1 MFTIEQEIFSQDR
14 ALGRTARYLQ
24 EYAGGIRAAL
34 REDRPEKLVF
44 LGCGSSYMLAA
55 GAAHLFSVRGGT
67 QAVALAGGEV
77 MLAPG
82 RYAGLFEG
90 ALVLLLSR
98 SGETS
103 EVLLALERMKQRAR
117 FRTLGITMKA
127 GSSLRGRTDLLL
139 ELPWAFDESVCQTRT
154 VTNLYAALLELF
166 TVYSGDESLRE
177 SLGRAV
183 EGQGAWISGHSGD
196 CRRIA
201 SVGWDNVTV
210 LADGEL
216 CGIAKEGALAFTE
229 VCMLRGEYFRLLD
242 YRHGPI
248 VVADGKKLVIAAM
261 GPWEESYQ
269 KQMVADIR
277 KRGAAVAAL
286 GAQEENIWGADF
298 YFPVRGIADYAAW
311 GLPFIAL
318 CQMIAFYK
326 AVERGHNPD
335 MPDGLD
341 PYISLD

>member
-90 ALVLLLSR
+90 ALVLPLSR

-127 GSSLRGRTDLLL
+127 DSSLRGRTDLLL

-166 TVYSGDESLRE
+166 TVYSLSL
-177 SLGRAV
+177 
-183 EGQGAWISGHSGD
+183 IH
-196 CRRIA
+196 I
-201 SVGWDNVTV
+201 
-210 LADGEL
+210 
-216 CGIAKEGALAFTE
+216 
-229 VCMLRGEYFRLLD
+229 
-242 YRHGPI
+242 
-248 VVADGKKLVIAAM
+248 
-261 GPWEESYQ
+261 
-269 KQMVADIR
+269 
-277 KRGAAVAAL
+277 
-286 GAQEENIWGADF
+286 
-298 YFPVRGIADYAAW
+298 
-311 GLPFIAL
+311 
-318 CQMIAFYK
+318 
-326 AVERGHNPD
+326 
-335 MPDGLD
+335 
-341 PYISLD
+341 

>member
-55 GAAHLFSVRGGT
+55 GAAHLFSVRGGA

-82 RYAGLFEG
+82 RYAELFEG
-90 ALVLLLSR
+90 ALVLPLSR

-117 FRTLGITMKA
+117 FWTLGITMKT
-127 GSSLRGRTDLLL
+127 GSSLRGQTDLLL

-166 TVYSGDESLRE
+166 AVYSGDEKLRE

-183 EGQGAWISGHSGD
+183 EGQGEWISDHSGD

-201 SVGWDNVTV
+201 SIGWDNVTV

-261 GPWEESYQ
+261 GPWEDSYQ
-269 KQMVADIR
+269 KQMVSDIR
-277 KRGAAVAAL
+277 KRGVTVAAL

-298 YFPVRGIADYAAW
+298 YFPVRGLADYAAW

-318 CQMIAFYK
+318 CQMTAFYK

-335 MPDGLD
+335 VPDGLD